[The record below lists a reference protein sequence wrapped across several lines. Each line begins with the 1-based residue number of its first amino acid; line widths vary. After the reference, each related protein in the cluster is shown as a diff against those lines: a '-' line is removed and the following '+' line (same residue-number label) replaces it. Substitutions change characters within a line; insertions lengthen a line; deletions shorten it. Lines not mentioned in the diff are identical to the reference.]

1 MRLSRFIGAALI
13 ALCTAAPAYA
23 QGEPVDPI
31 NRFIWQMY
39 QMHEG
44 KTLCL
49 ANLDLS
55 AVRARVL
62 DRLQGKVGMAI
73 EPKALAE
80 ALWSLYPC
88 PFSPQRAE
96 LRPVTTAELGGSWLF
111 PESSQKLR
119 RGPRMPGPGPAGPLP
134 VKCDGVGYF
143 EGGELRH
150 AVVAGVA
157 RCPFEKSSDLDAAR
171 KLPQVSRWSVLREG
185 RVGVTRTD
193 VSGHIEEW
201 DVYVVAARFDYQDV
215 SFREGDLVA
224 YLRRENGNEVGAS
237 TQFRHL
243 QRLQ

>member
-1 MRLSRFIGAALI
+1 
-13 ALCTAAPAYA
+13 
-23 QGEPVDPI
+23 
-31 NRFIWQMY
+31 
-39 QMHEG
+39 
-44 KTLCL
+44 
-49 ANLDLS
+49 
-55 AVRARVL
+55 
-62 DRLQGKVGMAI
+62 
-73 EPKALAE
+73 
-80 ALWSLYPC
+80 
-88 PFSPQRAE
+88 
-96 LRPVTTAELGGSWLF
+96 
-111 PESSQKLR
+111 
-119 RGPRMPGPGPAGPLP
+119 MPGPGPAGPLP

-201 DVYVVAARFDYQDV
+201 DVYVVAAHFDYQDV